1 MCRNI
6 KTLHHFVPPATVE
19 EVHASALQYV
29 RKLSG
34 INKASKANQA
44 AFDKAVHDITHIT
57 LDLFESLIVN
67 GPPRNREEEKAKAQ
81 ARGKKRDE
89 QMRARLMKAGG

>member
-6 KTLHHFVPPATVE
+6 KTLHHFAPPATVD

-57 LDLFESLIVN
+57 LELFDQLVVN
-67 GPPRNREEEKAKAQ
+67 GPPRNREEEKIKAQ
-81 ARGKKRDE
+81 ERGKKRDE
-89 QMRARLMKAGG
+89 QMRARFSKAGS